1 MLVFSYIVFGLLITG
16 ATVYGLHRYQTMEV
30 EYNVDRTMPLPPLSK
45 SFKAELT
52 PDKTPEESPQVA
64 INNEPATSSFGSTGQ
79 GENSTETTGEATD
92 ASNSSGWQTRV
103 NTAKK
108 SDNLDLAYQICLENF
123 PLWGAYNQSCIILR
137 SRMKSL
143 QLSRAESEKLLREL
157 YRTAVIAEL
166 LHDKSESAE
175 HLTLNQLR
183 GLPLEQLA
191 DEEFSYSAIGY
202 AQLRLIRKSD
212 VKTLLALWG
221 RPAAHALPRDA
232 HPEIWNSLRRNPI
245 A

>member
-30 EYNVDRTMPLPPLSK
+30 EYNVDRTMPLPPLK
-45 SFKAELT
+45 KNFRAELS
-52 PDKTPEESPQVA
+52 PNSASEESPS
-64 INNEPATSSFGSTGQ
+64 ILRNNEPATGNPEHAAQTESSLESGEEST
-79 GENSTETTGEATD
+79 T
-92 ASNSSGWQTRV
+92 ASNSTAWQERV

-108 SDNLDLAYQICLENF
+108 SDNLDLAYQICLENY

-137 SRMKSL
+137 SRMKSM
-143 QLSRAESEKLLREL
+143 QLSRAETEKLLTEL

-183 GLPLEQLA
+183 DLPLEQLVN
-191 DEEFSYSAIGY
+191 ENFSYVEIGY

-221 RPAAHALPRDA
+221 RPSAHVLPREA
-232 HPEIWNSLRRNPI
+232 HPEAWNRLRQRQP